1 MAMAVNE
8 SLKVVALS
16 RKLLSAPS
24 NSDHFA
30 AVQAQCGVAI
40 ELHGGVLQLVD
51 TKNGLAAFAVVRS
64 LFETVIG
71 AVILANHP
79 EKLQDFGTFG
89 RMTLLR
95 LARSIA
101 DGTLA
106 KKQMT
111 VTLKAAADAEYDAL
125 YKSFKPTKNWHKMIR
140 EDAFNEAFQG
150 AKIFGTFYDGFYGRT
165 SAIAHGEPFNVFRH
179 LDAEAKTWK
188 IEVRPTE
195 WKEKWP
201 LMAETMSDFLML
213 HLVERISK
221 TFALGLEAEWTV
233 LNAEV
238 EAFAGQQMAPA
249 RALPDVK

>member
-1 MAMAVNE
+1 MAIKE

-24 NSDHFA
+24 NRDHFA
-30 AVQAQCGVAI
+30 AAQAQCGVAV
-40 ELHGGVLQLVD
+40 ELHGGVLQLGDV
-51 TKNGLAAFAVVRS
+51 KNGLAAFAVVRS

-79 EKLQDFGTFG
+79 EKLEDFGKHG

-95 LARSIA
+95 LARSVS

-111 VTLKAAADAEYDAL
+111 VTLKGVADADYDAL
-125 YKSFKPTKNWHKMIR
+125 YNSFKPTRNWHKMKR

-150 AKIFGTFYDGFYGRT
+150 AKIYKTFYDGFYGRT
-165 SAIAHGEPFNVFRH
+165 SAIAHGEPFNVFQH

-188 IEVRPTE
+188 IKARPAE
-195 WKEKWP
+195 WKDKWP
-201 LMAETMSDFLML
+201 TQAEIMAMFLML
-213 HLVERISK
+213 HLIERMSK
-221 TFALGLEAEWTV
+221 TFALGLEAEWAV

-238 EAFAGQQMAPA
+238 EALADRQMAAA